1 MGLEAPFLILV
12 SAAACFWFGTVIGK
26 HYLLSR
32 VATLMALALWAGGL
46 ILSLVALAILVHYSS
61 VPSSPPQV
69 PQQPPH
75 GGNSDQEAYQDAE
88 QEVGH
93 VFISG
98 PVNLRERSL
107 DTS

>member
-46 ILSLVALAILVHYSS
+46 ILSLVALLILILIAFS
-61 VPSSPPQV
+61 
-69 PQQPPH
+69 
-75 GGNSDQEAYQDAE
+75 
-88 QEVGH
+88 
-93 VFISG
+93 
-98 PVNLRERSL
+98 
-107 DTS
+107 

>member
-46 ILSLVALAILVHYSS
+46 ILSLIALVLLVHLLWQR
-61 VPSSPPQV
+61 P
-69 PQQPPH
+69 
-75 GGNSDQEAYQDAE
+75 
-88 QEVGH
+88 
-93 VFISG
+93 I
-98 PVNLRERSL
+98 
-107 DTS
+107 TSQGTTAATTWRQ